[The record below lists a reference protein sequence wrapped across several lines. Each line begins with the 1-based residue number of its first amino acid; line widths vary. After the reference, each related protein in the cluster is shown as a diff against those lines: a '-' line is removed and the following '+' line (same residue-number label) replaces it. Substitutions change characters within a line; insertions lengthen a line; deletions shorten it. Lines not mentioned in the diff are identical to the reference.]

1 MPAQSDRLATA
12 SLGSN
17 DASGWGALATV
28 TLEVSNMRKKR
39 EAEVKIRRM
48 TRNDIPEVLGLD
60 RVIRGAKRDVIK
72 FEDLTSANPG
82 TPPDISFVAE
92 VGRQIVG
99 FSINRSTYL
108 MVPLTE
114 VCIIHAILVDP
125 DYRGL
130 GIGGKLIEALLKH
143 CQTEGIGTVRALIPT
158 GNKELQDIFRRHGFT
173 RSRIANFDKTFES

>member
-1 MPAQSDRLATA
+1 
-12 SLGSN
+12 
-17 DASGWGALATV
+17 
-28 TLEVSNMRKKR
+28 MRKTK
-39 EAEVKIRRM
+39 EAKVKIRRM
-48 TRNDIPEVLGLD
+48 THSDIHEVLVLD
-60 RVIRGAKRDVIK
+60 RVIRGSRRDVIK
-72 FEDLTSANPG
+72 FEDLASANPG

-92 VGRQIVG
+92 VEGRIVG

-143 CQTEGIGTVRALIPT
+143 CQTEGIATVRALIPT
-158 GNKELQDIFRRHGFT
+158 GSKELQDIFKRHDFN
-173 RSRIANFDKTFES
+173 RSRIVNFDKTFKS